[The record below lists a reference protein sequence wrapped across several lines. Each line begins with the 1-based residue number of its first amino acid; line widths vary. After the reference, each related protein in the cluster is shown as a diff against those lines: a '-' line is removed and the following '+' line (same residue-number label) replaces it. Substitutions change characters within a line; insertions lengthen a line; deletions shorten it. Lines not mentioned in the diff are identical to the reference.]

1 MYSDAKISVAV
12 LRQWLGD
19 GNELALLD
27 VREYGQYGAGH
38 LFYAVNVPYSQLE
51 CRVAQLVPR
60 VDARVVLYDQEDG
73 VAKQAQQRLCAMG
86 YTQIFVLEG
95 GLSEWQASGHNVF
108 EGVNVLS
115 KTFGEL
121 VELQCKTPHVKATD
135 LAASQAAKEPLLLL
149 DGRPWEEY
157 QKKTIPG
164 AVCCPNGE
172 LALRVPTLLEQS
184 GATRIVVNCAG
195 RTRSIIGAQTLINLG
210 VPYEV
215 VALENGT
222 QGWYLAGLTLEQ
234 GAMRQGEAVQPDV
247 AELPSLQQQ
256 AQKLASQV
264 GVPQVSGEQLQQWLA
279 DAARTTYLCDVRTAA
294 EFQHATL
301 QGAMHTPGG
310 QLVQATDQYLGVRGA
325 RVVVWDD
332 AGVRAWVT
340 ASWLHQMGWEVYV
353 LDAEV
358 AALARVSDKA
368 VCEEVSN
375 LLAMDVSQLADAIQ
389 SNSAQVVDIRSSHHF
404 RVGHIKQAQWS
415 IRPQL
420 TDAVLQTNKPVVLV
434 ADNVQ
439 MACLAAQEL
448 VDIGIPQ
455 VYWHKG
461 APTEWSEAGLSVDV
475 SPNQPT
481 DAQCIDYVF
490 FAHDRH
496 EGNKQAA
503 QQYLAW
509 ETNLLKQV
517 DSLELQY
524 FKVYVAP
531 TEQ

>member
-1 MYSDAKISVAV
+1 MYSEAKISVVV

-27 VREYGQYGAGH
+27 VREHGQYGAGH

-51 CRVAQLVPR
+51 YRVAQLVPR
-60 VDARVVLYDQEDG
+60 VGARVVLYDQEDG

-86 YTQIFVLEG
+86 YTQVFVLEG
-95 GLSEWQASGHNVF
+95 GLPAWQASGHNVF

-135 LAASQAAKEPLLLL
+135 LAASQAAEEPLLLV

-172 LALRVPTLLEQS
+172 LALRVSTLLEQAE
-184 GATRIVVNCAG
+184 ATRVVVNCAG

-222 QGWYLAGLTLEQ
+222 QGWYLAGLALEL
-234 GAMRQGEAVQPDV
+234 GAMRHGEIVQPDM

-256 AQKLASQV
+256 AQKLAKQV
-264 GVPQVSGEQLQQWLA
+264 GVPQVLGVQLQRWLT
-279 DAARTTYLCDVRTAA
+279 DSTRTTYLCDVRTAA
-294 EFQHATL
+294 EFQKSTL
-301 QGAMHTPGG
+301 LGAVHTPGG

-353 LDAEV
+353 LGAEV
-358 AALARVSDKA
+358 AALARVSSKA
-368 VCEEVSN
+368 VCEVSN
-375 LLAMDVSQLADAIQ
+375 LLTMDATQLADAIQ
-389 SNSAQVVDIRSSHHF
+389 NHSVQVVDIRSSYHF
-404 RVGHIKQAQWS
+404 RAGHIKQAQWS
-415 IRPQL
+415 IRPRL
-420 TDAVLQTNKPVVLV
+420 RCAVLQTNKPVVLV
-434 ADNVQ
+434 ADDAQ
-439 MACLAAQEL
+439 TAHLATQEL
-448 VDIGIPQ
+448 AGMGIQQ

-461 APTEWSEAGLSVDV
+461 VPTEWCEAGLSVEV

-531 TEQ
+531 C

>member
-1 MYSDAKISVAV
+1 MCSDAKVSVAV

-27 VREYGQYGAGH
+27 VREHGQYGAGH

-51 CRVAQLVPR
+51 YRVAQLVPR
-60 VDARVVLYDQEDG
+60 VDTRVVLYDHDG
-73 VAKQAQQRLCAMG
+73 RVAKQAQQRLWVMG
-86 YTQIFVLEG
+86 YTQVFVLEG
-95 GLSEWQASGHNVF
+95 GLPAWQAAGHNVF

-121 VELQCKTPHVKATD
+121 VELQCKTPHVTATD
-135 LAASQAAKEPLLLL
+135 LAASQAAEEPLLLL

-164 AVCCPNGE
+164 AICCPNGE
-172 LALRVPTLLEQS
+172 LALRVSTLLEQS
-184 GATRIVVNCAG
+184 GASRIVVNCAG

-222 QGWYLAGLTLEQ
+222 QGWYLAGLRLEQ
-234 GAMRQGEAVQPDV
+234 GAMRHGEAVQPDT
-247 AELPSLQQQ
+247 AQLLGLQQQ
-256 AQKLASQV
+256 AQKLAKQV
-264 GVPQVSGEQLQQWLA
+264 GVPQVLGVQLQRWLT
-279 DAARTTYLCDVRTAA
+279 DATRTTYLCDVRTAA
-294 EFQHATL
+294 EFQQSTL
-301 QGAMHTPGG
+301 LGAMHTPGG

-332 AGVRAWVT
+332 VGVRAWVT

-353 LDAEV
+353 LGAEE
-358 AALARVSDKA
+358 AALARVPGKA
-368 VCEEVSN
+368 VCEVSN
-375 LLAMDVSQLADAIQ
+375 LAVIDVAQLVDAMQNQ
-389 SNSAQVVDIRSSHHF
+389 SAQVVDIRPSQHF
-404 RVGHIKQAQWS
+404 RAGHIKQVQWS

-420 TDAVLQTNKPVVLV
+420 KYAVLQTNKPVVLV
-434 ADNVQ
+434 AENAQ
-439 MACLAAQEL
+439 TASLAAKEL
-448 VDIGIPQ
+448 AELGIQQ
-455 VYWHKG
+455 VYWHTGTPADWRK
-461 APTEWSEAGLSVDV
+461 AGLAVEV
-475 SPNQPT
+475 SSDQPT
-481 DAQCIDYVF
+481 DAQCIDFVF

-531 TEQ
+531 Y